1 MKLTGDL
8 KKQGEKAESKDEM
21 KEPTEKGWVMLTDDE
36 LEMVSGGV
44 GGAGGIDICPL
55 YRNETSDHE
64 MDGLAF
70 HTKIDGLTSKDGVDR
85 ELLEMQFAMGQYN
98 GKLESMSSVTKR
110 LQEIHRELNG

>member
-1 MKLTGDL
+1 MKRTKTPKNQVEHTDNFD
-8 KKQGEKAESKDEM
+8 KKSHIEKAGM
-21 KEPTEKGWVMLTDDE
+21 KLTDDE

-44 GGAGGIDICPL
+44 GGAGDMCPL

-70 HTKIDGLTSKDGVDR
+70 HTK
-85 ELLEMQFAMGQYN
+85 FAMGQYN
-98 GKLESMSSVTKR
+98 GKLESMSSVTKW